1 MSPPGSR
8 RALLSLVGLALAGAL
23 CLLWALAAGEI
34 AVPLGDV
41 FDALAGGG
49 DGMQVAIIR
58 ELRLP
63 RAIAAFACGG
73 LLALAGALMQVLLRN
88 PLADPYVLGI
98 SGGAAVGGAGGDDPS
113 AWCRGWWMA
122 RPSSGRCRRW
132 RWCSAC
138 RAAMGRGP
146 RPVCCSP
153 G

>member
-1 MSPPGSR
+1 MASAVHLAGLRPDESTGCG
-8 RALLSLVGLALAGAL
+8 ALLSLVGLALAGAL

-73 LLALAGALMQVLLRN
+73 LLALAGA
-88 PLADPYVLGI
+88 
-98 SGGAAVGGAGGDDPS
+98 
-113 AWCRGWWMA
+113 
-122 RPSSGRCRRW
+122 
-132 RWCSAC
+132 
-138 RAAMGRGP
+138 
-146 RPVCCSP
+146 
-153 G
+153 